1 MLSLIQA
8 YCIININDSIYF
20 ISLGAVWLKHGEILD
35 LSVTCDGSGPWK
47 YCHYITTQNSSA
59 SHNISNISCES
70 SEMWLSEDTI
80 SGKCIFNVRHWF
92 RDNGAYSVIIVV
104 TDGLTRIAKQVGINV
119 YTGPRYVFKITKT
132 SLT

>member
-92 RDNGAYSVIIVV
+92 RDNGAYSVIN
-104 TDGLTRIAKQVGINV
+104 DGPL
-119 YTGPRYVFKITKT
+119 
-132 SLT
+132 